1 MKVLHLIGSPTT
13 DFNFNCS
20 LMYARSLLE
29 SSYPAVLNNN
39 NIVALV
45 HTSGLWSFPL
55 GSFEDADYKTV
66 NSVTMEEAVE
76 IIRSLNPD
84 VMVQHIQCE
93 RRHLYNAIFEL
104 LNIPYIGSDAH
115 VSANIVDKG
124 ITRAILLQAGVP
136 VPTGLVMTKYEPQDY
151 KGPFPVVVKPTKMEN
166 SVGVTLVYNKAELD
180 LALSEA
186 WQYGDTAVIDSFIT
200 GREVRCGV
208 MEVEGGEMKPLSC
221 LEYQVNREDI
231 RKYEDKLEGD
241 EDSDLRQAPVTTWF
255 IEETEEPK
263 LVKKLQNI
271 AMKIH
276 RALGCKDFSQ
286 YDCRVTD
293 EGEVFVLEVNSF
305 CSFGPLS
312 LLPKMAA
319 KQGVFPQDFYSTLL
333 KNAAKRTS

>member
-1 MKVLHLIGSPTT
+1 
-13 DFNFNCS
+13 
-20 LMYARSLLE
+20 MYARSLLE
-29 SSYPAVLNNN
+29 SSYPAVINNN
-39 NIVALV
+39 NIVVLV
-45 HTSGLWSFPL
+45 HPSSLWSFPL

-66 NSVTMEEAVE
+66 NSVNTEEAVE

-93 RRHLYNAIFEL
+93 RRHVYNALFEL
-104 LNIPYIGSDAH
+104 LNIPYIGSNAH

-136 VPTGLVMTKYEPQDY
+136 VPTGLVITQYEPLDY
-151 KGPFPVVVKPTKMEN
+151 QGPFPVVVKPTKMEN
-166 SVGVTLVYNKAELD
+166 SVGVTLVQDKADLE

-186 WQYGDTAVIDSFIT
+186 WQYGDTAVIDSFIA

-208 MEVEGGEMKPLSC
+208 IELEGGEIKPLSC
-221 LEYQVNREDI
+221 LEYQVNRKDI
-231 RKYEDKLEGD
+231 RKFEDKLEED
-241 EDSDLRQAPVTTWF
+241 DDSDLKQAPVTTWF

-286 YDCRVTD
+286 YDCRVTE

-312 LLPKMAA
+312 LLPKMSA
-319 KQGVFPQDFYSTLL
+319 KQGVFPQDLYSTLL
-333 KNAAKRTS
+333 NNAVKRTR